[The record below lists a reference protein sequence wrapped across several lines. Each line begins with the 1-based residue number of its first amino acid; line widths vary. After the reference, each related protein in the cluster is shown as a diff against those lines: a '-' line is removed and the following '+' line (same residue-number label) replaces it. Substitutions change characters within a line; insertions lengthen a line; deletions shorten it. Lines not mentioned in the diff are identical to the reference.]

1 MERTAMAESKI
12 DNHLVMVE
20 LVGPRFGRPAH
31 DAAATLPFQR
41 DEIDTEKVLRVAPID
56 DETVPYTPVEIETF
70 GIQPSEPYALLHVEL
85 PRVEEIR
92 VPIALD
98 ARINLVA
105 GDHTFVPRPGRA
117 RTTTLTPVVA
127 PRSRATEITIT
138 IAFLLGAL
146 AVGIGLP
153 FLIAAFAR

>member
-1 MERTAMAESKI
+1 MAESKI

-41 DEIDTEKVLRVAPID
+41 DEYDTEKVLRVAPID
-56 DETVPYTPVEIETF
+56 DETVPYSPVELEAF
-70 GIQPSEPYALLHVEL
+70 AIQPSEPYALLEVEV
-85 PRVEEIR
+85 PEIR

-105 GDHTFVPRPGRA
+105 ADRQIARRAGRA

-127 PRSRATEITIT
+127 PRSRVTEIVLAV
-138 IAFLLGAL
+138 AFLVGAL
-146 AVGIGLP
+146 GLGVGLP
-153 FLIAAFAR
+153 FLIAAIAR